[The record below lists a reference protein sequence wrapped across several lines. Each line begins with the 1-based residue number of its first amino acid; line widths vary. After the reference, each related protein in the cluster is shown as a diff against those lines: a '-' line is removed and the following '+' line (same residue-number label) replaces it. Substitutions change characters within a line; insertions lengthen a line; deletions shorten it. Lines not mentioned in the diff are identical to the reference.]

1 MNKMIRHY
9 IFLFSVTLF
18 MFSCEK
24 STQQVLSIPLLEK
37 EIKVDGVIDKEE
49 WQQAVVIENLLSP
62 WGTDNLD
69 KTKFRVF
76 VSNTYFNFCFHV
88 EDTTLITIP
97 FEKELSVA
105 REDRIELFFSND
117 TSLARYYC
125 IEIDPK
131 GDILD
136 YSAKYYRDFSENW
149 NFLSKKVAT
158 KITLTGYI
166 VEGKISLKELKSLG
180 ISNPFYLGIFRADFK
195 SNKSDDVTWLSWK
208 KPSSSQP
215 DFHIPSAFGKV
226 LIK

>member
-1 MNKMIRHY
+1 MIRHY